1 MSKTLSNEH
10 GHQVGEST
18 GKYFRRLHR
27 ELAELDD
34 KINDLRETRSY
45 LNQRMIDFPNLKK
58 SINNELKVCNSLI
71 DGFIYEQQGVSL
83 QIRTVGQVILAL
95 VQRNEDVY
103 MVTYEIA
110 KALLRD

>member
-10 GHQVGEST
+10 GHQVGESA

-27 ELAELDD
+27 ELAELDY
-34 KINDLRETRSY
+34 KIIDLRETRSY

-58 SINNELKVCNSLI
+58 SLNKELNVCNTLI
-71 DGFIYEQQGVSL
+71 ERLIYEQQGVSL

-103 MVTYEIA
+103 MVTYAIA

>member
-27 ELAELDD
+27 ELSELDD
-34 KINDLRETRSY
+34 NINDLRETRSY

-71 DGFIYEQQGVSL
+71 EGLVYEQQGVSL